1 MPFLA
6 AVDCEA
12 SQWGQAHTAGECSSW
27 NPSSSLSNH
36 VTLLVH
42 KCGLCG
48 DSRQGLQ
55 PVASRAG
62 LKCGPRAPD
71 TFLQEQ
77 RCGPQT
83 HHRAGM
89 SDLVL
94 LPLPLD
100 SFLKVPECDARASL
114 VTSLSSLMVPCDDW
128 LADSRAHWEVIPN
141 EVVNVCWM
149 SQDCTL
155 IPVTTTHYWGRVLI
169 AESWHKQGLGL
180 LMVQGVPYGI
190 LCPPQ
195 CWA

>member
-1 MPFLA
+1 MWPVWWLTP
-6 AVDCEA
+6 
-12 SQWGQAHTAGECSSW
+12 GPTAGCQQNWTEMWSSR
-27 NPSSSLSNH
+27 
-36 VTLLVH
+36 
-42 KCGLCG
+42 
-48 DSRQGLQ
+48 SRYIS
-55 PVASRAG
+55 SRAAMWTTDSSQSG
-62 LKCGPRAPD
+62 DVWPGP
-71 TFLQEQ
+71 
-77 RCGPQT
+77 
-83 HHRAGM
+83 
-89 SDLVL
+89 

-100 SFLKVPECDARASL
+100 SFRKVPECDARASL

-128 LADSRAHWEVIPN
+128 LADNRAHWEVIPN